1 MAMTLKKTEA
11 TTAPK
16 EQGNNKPAP
25 AVDPKAKAA
34 PAPETKTE
42 PKVEAPA
49 VQEPK
54 AAEPQKDQASDKNAP
69 EREKF
74 KSMTLDQRW
83 DHFGGKD
90 KRGVV
95 SEAIRYF
102 AAIGFTRGQIADLLN
117 KRYQHVRNVLVEDA
131 RAKKD

>member
-1 MAMTLKKTEA
+1 MTLKKTEA
-11 TTAPK
+11 APASK
-16 EQGNNKPAP
+16 DQGKPAP
-25 AVDPKAKAA
+25 AVDPKATVA
-34 PAPETKTE
+34 PAPATKTE

-49 VQEPK
+49 VQETK
-54 AAEPQKDQASDKNAP
+54 TAEPQKDQANDKNAP

-74 KSMTLDQRW
+74 KSMTEDQRW
-83 DHFGGKD
+83 AHFGGRD

-95 SEAIRYF
+95 SEAIRFF